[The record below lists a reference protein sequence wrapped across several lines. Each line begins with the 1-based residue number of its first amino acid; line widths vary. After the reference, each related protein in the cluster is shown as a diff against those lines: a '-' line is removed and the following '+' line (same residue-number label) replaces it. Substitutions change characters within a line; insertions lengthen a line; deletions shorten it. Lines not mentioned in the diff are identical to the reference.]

1 MSEMRI
7 SITLRDSVKGRLIPT
22 DTVYGVPAGE
32 ALAASGVDALRQ
44 SIL

>member
-1 MSEMRI
+1 MRI
-7 SITLRDSVKGRLIPT
+7 SITMFLVRLILT
-22 DTVYGVPAGE
+22 DTVYSVPAGE